1 MKNRPMQQEESPS
14 RRGAN
19 PVGYA
24 LPEAEPFLRRLRQ
37 IRVRLVGDAAH
48 LADGALNRTRSD
60 AAGDLSSM
68 PIHMADIGSDNYEQ
82 EFSLNLLQAEQT
94 TLAEI
99 DSALARIATGQ
110 YGSCVLC
117 GQRIK
122 KSRLH
127 AIPYTHHCIEC
138 ASERDHESR
147 S

>member
-1 MKNRPMQQEESPS
+1 MKKDERPDSGKATSKGYSREEA
-14 RRGAN
+14 G
-19 PVGYA
+19 
-24 LPEAEPFLRRLRQ
+24 PFRQRLLL
-37 IRVRLVGDAAH
+37 IRARLMGDASH
-48 LADGALNRTRSD
+48 LAEGALNRTRSD

-99 DSALARIATGQ
+99 DSALARIAAGQ

-138 ASERDHESR
+138 ASERDHEKR